1 MELVVLSGKGG
12 TGKTTVAVALS
23 ELAKDAVRVDCDV
36 DAPNFYLFYEGED
49 LKQEDFYGG
58 KKAVIDKTLC
68 TQCGVCE
75 KYCNFDAIKDNEIN
89 VYKCEGCGA
98 CVYIC
103 TEKAVKLLDEKSADV
118 FITKTS
124 KGILSR
130 AKMEIGSEGSG
141 KLISVLRKNSREFN
155 KKDRETKDNNSSLLE
170 HFKGIFKKQTQ
181 LTVIDG
187 SPGIGCSVISS
198 VTGCDLALI
207 VTEPTKA
214 GMEDFMRVMSLC
226 QHFEVPTL
234 VCINKYDINEEIAKE
249 IENFCT
255 EEGFKVVG
263 KIPYDDIVMVSINQL
278 KPITDYKDSAAKKA
292 IENMWNNIKSIIY

>member
-1 MELVVLSGKGG
+1 VELVVLSGKGG

-23 ELAKDAVRVDCDV
+23 ELAKDVIRVDCDV

-49 LKQEDFYGG
+49 LQQEDFYGG
-58 KKAVIDKTLC
+58 KKAEIDKTLC

-75 KYCNFDAIKDNEIN
+75 SHCNFDAIKNSEIN

-98 CVYIC
+98 CTIVC
-103 TEKAVKLLDEKSADV
+103 PEKAVKLVNEKSADV

-141 KLISVLRKNSREFN
+141 KLISILRKNSKEFSKEDIGSKN
-155 KKDRETKDNNSSLLE
+155 SLINN
-170 HFKGIFKKQTQ
+170 FKGIFNKKPK
-181 LTVIDG
+181 LTITDG

-198 VTGCDLALI
+198 VTGCDFALI
-207 VTEPTKA
+207 VTEPTKS
-214 GMEDFMRVMSLC
+214 GMEDFIRIMSLC

-234 VCINKYDINEEIAKE
+234 VCINKYDINEEIANE
-249 IENFCT
+249 IENFCA
-255 EEGFKVVG
+255 EKGFKVVG
-263 KIPYDDIVMVSINQL
+263 KIPYDDMVMQSINEL
-278 KPITDYKDSAAKKA
+278 KSITHYEHSEAKKA
-292 IENMWNNIKSIIY
+292 INHMWNNIKAIIY

>member
-1 MELVVLSGKGG
+1 VELVVLSGKGG

-23 ELAKDAVRVDCDV
+23 ELAKDVVRVDCDV
-36 DAPNFYLFYEGED
+36 DAPNFYLFYKGED

-75 KYCNFDAIKDNEIN
+75 KYCNFDAIKDNEVN
-89 VYKCEGCGA
+89 AYKCEGCGA
-98 CVYIC
+98 CAYVC
-103 TEKAVKLLDEKSADV
+103 TEKAVKLLGEKSADV

-124 KGILSR
+124 NGILSR

-141 KLISVLRKNSREFN
+141 KLISVLRKNSKEFN
-155 KKDRETKDNNSSLLE
+155 KKDKEAKDNNPSLLQQ
-170 HFKGIFKKQTQ
+170 FKGMFKKQTE
-181 LTVIDG
+181 LTIIDG

-207 VTEPTKA
+207 VTEPTKS
-214 GMEDFMRVMSLC
+214 GMEDFMRVMALC
-226 QHFEVPTL
+226 QHFGVLTL

-249 IENFCT
+249 IENFCA

-263 KIPYDDIVMVSINQL
+263 KIPYDDTVMVSINQL
-278 KPITDYKDSAAKKA
+278 KPITDYGDSPAKKA
-292 IENMWNNIKSIIY
+292 IENMWNNIRSII

>member
-23 ELAKDAVRVDCDV
+23 ELAKEAIMVDCDV
-36 DAPNFYLFYEGED
+36 DAPNFYLFYKGED
-49 LKQEDFYGG
+49 LKQDDFYGG

-68 TQCGVCE
+68 TQCGICE
-75 KYCNFDAIKDNEIN
+75 KYCNFNAIKDNEIN

-98 CVYIC
+98 CVYVC
-103 TEKAVKLLDEKSADV
+103 TEKAVKLLEEKSADV

-141 KLISVLRKNSREFN
+141 KLISALRKNSKE
-155 KKDRETKDNNSSLLE
+155 
-170 HFKGIFKKQTQ
+170 FKKKETEDINPPLLKQIKGMFKKETE

-198 VTGCDLALI
+198 VTGCDLVLI
-207 VTEPTKA
+207 VTEPTKS
-214 GMEDFMRVMSLC
+214 GMEDFMRVMALC
-226 QHFEVPTL
+226 QHFGVLTL
-234 VCINKYDINEEIAKE
+234 VCINKYDINEEVAKE
-249 IENFCT
+249 IENFCN
-255 EEGFKVVG
+255 EEDFKVVG
-263 KIPYDDIVMVSINQL
+263 KIPYDDTVMESINQL
-278 KPITDYKDSAAKKA
+278 KPITNYADSPAKKA
-292 IENMWNNIKSIIY
+292 IENMWNNIKTVIY